1 MKLTS
6 LLKRNN
12 KLADTAEQLKYLNGA
27 IFQKGELPYFNEKLK
42 AFQKFPLKP
51 SEIEILQIN
60 LGYMCNQV
68 CAHCHVDAGPDR
80 KEIMTKENLNY
91 CLNVIESCKIK
102 TIDLTG
108 GAPEMNPNFR
118 WFVEEASKIGVNDL
132 IVRSNLTILKA
143 NKSYNDL
150 PEFFK
155 KYNVHVI
162 SSMPHWTK
170 GKTDKQR
177 GDGVFEKSIKAL
189 IDLNNVGYGKSDTN
203 LKLDLVY
210 NPSGAFLPSNQKDL
224 EKEFKKV
231 LFEKFGISFNNLFA
245 ITNLPVSR
253 FLEYLIKSDNY
264 EDYMHK
270 LVESFNPNAADQVMC
285 KNTISVGWDGNLY
298 DCDFNQMLNLQINSP
313 HNHIANFNPEKLS
326 QRDITISQH
335 CYGCTAGAGSSC
347 QGTTT

>member
-27 IFQKGELPYFNEKLK
+27 IFQNGELPYFNEKLK
-42 AFQKFPLKP
+42 ACQKFPLKP

-150 PEFFK
+150 PEF
-155 KYNVHVI
+155 
-162 SSMPHWTK
+162 
-170 GKTDKQR
+170 
-177 GDGVFEKSIKAL
+177 
-189 IDLNNVGYGKSDTN
+189 
-203 LKLDLVY
+203 LK
-210 NPSGAFLPSNQKDL
+210 NIMF
-224 EKEFKKV
+224 
-231 LFEKFGISFNNLFA
+231 
-245 ITNLPVSR
+245 T
-253 FLEYLIKSDNY
+253 
-264 EDYMHK
+264 
-270 LVESFNPNAADQVMC
+270 
-285 KNTISVGWDGNLY
+285 
-298 DCDFNQMLNLQINSP
+298 
-313 HNHIANFNPEKLS
+313 
-326 QRDITISQH
+326 
-335 CYGCTAGAGSSC
+335 
-347 QGTTT
+347 